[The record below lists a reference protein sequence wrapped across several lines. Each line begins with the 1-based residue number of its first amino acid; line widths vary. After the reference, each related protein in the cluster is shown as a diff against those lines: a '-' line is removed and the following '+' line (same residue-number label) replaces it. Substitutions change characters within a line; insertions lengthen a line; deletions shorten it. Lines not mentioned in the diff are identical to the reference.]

1 MLTRSSKLKNLPGTD
16 LLVSLDDNK
25 NKSSKN
31 LVKKEKIGKK
41 IKNIQFCS
49 YCENE
54 GHLIN
59 KCKCHTINDMD
70 IFLKN
75 MSILISLFPQ
85 ENDILYKL
93 LIEEYTIPQLR
104 VLGYLYGLLY
114 KNEKEEYEFRESLYI
129 KYKVYGNTFLEDL
142 KKNLIDDNCFFKFL
156 NELQEH
162 VLDYRIEHNDDF
174 YTPGKIAKR
183 LLFYINFI
191 HINLEYFDDD
201 EYTTALNL
209 LMANTV
215 NIRKY
220 SIQTINCTK
229 IDFSAGEECP
239 ICYERFNSENII
251 KTKCNHHYCINCFN
265 NYLNSLNEKCDISPC
280 CCYCRNE
287 IKSIYYKNNENFD
300 KIKVKFLL
308 PESYQNNSSKK
319 IIFI

>member
-16 LLVSLDDNK
+16 LLISLDDNK
-25 NKSSKN
+25 NRSC
-31 LVKKEKIGKK
+31 KKGKIEKK
-41 IKNIQFCS
+41 IKHIQFCS
-49 YCENE
+49 YCNNE

-75 MSILISLFPQ
+75 MSILVALFPEQ
-85 ENDILYKL
+85 NDILYKL

-104 VLGYLYGLLY
+104 VLGYLYGFLY
-114 KNEKEEYEFRESLYI
+114 KNEKEEYDFRETLYI
-129 KYKVYGNTFLEDL
+129 KYKLYGISFLEDL
-142 KKNLIDDNCFFKFL
+142 KKILVDDSCFFKFL

-174 YTPGKIAKR
+174 YTPGKIAKQ
-183 LLFYINFI
+183 LLYKLYSNKLPIIFNT
-191 HINLEYFDDD
+191 NLNNY
-201 EYTTALNL
+201 L
-209 LMANTV
+209 V
-215 NIRKY
+215 NKRKY

-229 IDFSAGEECP
+229 INFSNCEECP
-239 ICYERFNSENII
+239 ICYEQFNSENII
-251 KTKCNHHYCINCFN
+251 KTKCNHHYCIDCFN

-287 IKSIYYKNNENFD
+287 IKSIYYKKNDDFK
-300 KIKVKFLL
+300 KIKIKFLL

>member
-1 MLTRSSKLKNLPGTD
+1 MLTRSSKLKNLPETD
-16 LLVSLDDNK
+16 LLVSLHDNK

-31 LVKKEKIGKK
+31 LVKNEKIEKK

-49 YCENE
+49 YCENQ

-70 IFLKN
+70 IFFKN
-75 MSILISLFPQ
+75 ISILVELFPL

-114 KNEKEEYEFRESLYI
+114 KNEKDEYEFRESLYI
-129 KYKVYGNTFLEDL
+129 KYKFYGNTFLEDL
-142 KKNLIDDNCFFKFL
+142 RKNLVDDNCFFKFL
-156 NELQEH
+156 NELHQS
-162 VLDYRIEHNDDF
+162 VLDYRIEHNDGF
-174 YTPGKIAKR
+174 YTPGKIAKQ
-183 LLFYINFI
+183 LLCKLYSNQYLYICDGELGYMLNS
-191 HINLEYFDDD
+191 EYKVH
-201 EYTTALNL
+201 
-209 LMANTV
+209 V

-220 SIQTINCTK
+220 SIQTINCAK
-229 IDFSAGEECP
+229 INFENVEECP
-239 ICYERFNSENII
+239 ICYESFNNENII
-251 KTKCNHHYCINCFN
+251 KSKCNNYYCINCFN